1 MVSGNKTDLF
11 SMLGKL
17 ALYTDIIAVLS
28 AESNTL
34 KINQSFLFC
43 WHYCYLNC
51 WLLLFTSAHLYHLLV
66 IKAQQYWLNKDG
78 LMASIHCYAS
88 CPPFSFSHTH
98 TILNI
103 QYRSSTVH
111 ILQLLLFLF
120 NKTKTV
126 LSAQHIYGIKY
137 WLDNTNSSCF
147 DLL

>member
-1 MVSGNKTDLF
+1 
-11 SMLGKL
+11 MLGKL
-17 ALYTDIIAVLS
+17 VLYTDNIAVLI

-78 LMASIHCYAS
+78 LMASIVIPVFP
-88 CPPFSFSHTH
+88 CPHFSFSLTHTH

-103 QYRSSTVH
+103 QYRSSTVYTCNYYCFY
-111 ILQLLLFLF
+111 L
-120 NKTKTV
+120 
-126 LSAQHIYGIKY
+126 IKQRRCCPHSISVALNIDWTISTQVALICY
-137 WLDNTNSSCF
+137 KQW
-147 DLL
+147 